1 MFTELPRGSD
11 RVIGQAIEIGA
22 TSNQALFPMARRDVA
37 RALSSPRTANLP
49 DSFSAVN
56 NGAVRP
62 WRSARTA
69 NDGRCSNSFLFQLR
83 QTHRLWL
90 LRNTLLPPNAVACLP
105 VDR

>member
-62 WRSARTA
+62 WRSALSEE
-69 NDGRCSNSFLFQLR
+69 RCFPAGVVGPLERAPLA
-83 QTHRLWL
+83 LDDL
-90 LRNTLLPPNAVACLP
+90 TLLSDDIHLASQ
-105 VDR
+105 